1 MWLLHSNRKMY
12 LPILVAVVTKVIYTG
27 NTVKRF
33 NSGTITVQP
42 GLQYSVN
49 VEILRNDLAS
59 SSEKVQDITLDGISI
74 GGCNPDGNDFDCTF
88 FNCPITSA
96 SVVSQGTNSIEKKY
110 VFRFGLRNGLRF
122 QFDSDTCINY
132 PFANIFFV

>member
-1 MWLLHSNRKMY
+1 MY
-12 LPILVAVVTKVIYTG
+12 LPILVAVVTKVIASTG
-27 NTVKRF
+27 TSKVQY

-42 GLQYSVN
+42 GIQYTVK
-49 VEILRNDLAS
+49 VEILRNDLGG

>member
-1 MWLLHSNRKMY
+1 M
-12 LPILVAVVTKVIYTG
+12 IYTG

-74 GGCNPDGNDFDCTF
+74 GGCNPDGSDYDCTF

-96 SVVSQGTNSIEKKY
+96 SVVSQGPNYIEKKY
-110 VFRFGLRNGLRF
+110 VFRFGLRNGF
-122 QFDSDTCINY
+122 
-132 PFANIFFV
+132 

>member
-1 MWLLHSNRKMY
+1 MIYSSGTDPSAKQYNR
-12 LPILVAVVTKVIYTG
+12 
-27 NTVKRF
+27 
-33 NSGTITVQP
+33 GTITVQP
-42 GLQYSVN
+42 GIWYTVN

-122 QFDSDTCINY
+122 QFDSDTYINY
-132 PFANIFFV
+132 SFANIF